1 MMIDLTLTREQAASR
16 IVSLLAAHESRA
28 IV

>member
-1 MMIDLTLTREQAASR
+1 MMIDLTLTREQAVTR
-16 IVSLLAAHESRA
+16 IANMLAAHESRA

>member
-1 MMIDLTLTREQAASR
+1 MMIDLTLTREQAAPR
-16 IVSLLAAHESRA
+16 ISSLLATHESRA